1 LETKVKVNEVEVNI
15 KRGTIKKEKEKLERK
30 KKWEYEKRF
39 VSNDN
44 KRYPTVAS
52 RFFRHLLLDTK
63 VKVKELRVGCKER
76 HNQARRREVGEEEDM
91 KI

>member
-1 LETKVKVNEVEVNI
+1 
-15 KRGTIKKEKEKLERK
+15 
-30 KKWEYEKRF
+30 
-39 VSNDN
+39 
-44 KRYPTVAS
+44 
-52 RFFRHLLLDTK
+52 